1 MQKNGYVS
9 NSYSVQIENLVRIL
23 IRMKLYASKILNLA
37 SMCIENYDENLD
49 IKIREA
55 DDKIKK
61 ASIELEDS
69 VNKIIALS
77 HPVAF
82 DLRFLLSSIK
92 LSSELIYVSSWTKKT
107 ISATQRMG
115 SVNFPIEAKKDIIH
129 MIQISFTTLKDVVS
143 TLLSFDSKKK
153 VDNEILFKLDI
164 LLEKD
169 DIVDEIYRKILQDG
183 LQSIKQNSSDAIII
197 FEIIGI
203 AKNLEKVS
211 DCIHNMIVT
220 TRYVLTGKRT

>member
-1 MQKNGYVS
+1 MQKDGYVS

-37 SMCIENYDENLD
+37 SVCIQNYDENLD

-92 LSSELIYVSSWTKKT
+92 LSSELIYISSWTKKT

-115 SVNFPIEAKKDIIH
+115 SVNFPIEAKKDIIQ
-129 MIQISFTTLKDVVS
+129 MIRISFITLKDVVS

-169 DIVDEIYRKILQDG
+169 DIVDEIYKKILQDG
-183 LQSIKQNSSDAIII
+183 LQSIRQNNANAIII

-211 DCIHNMIVT
+211 DCINNMIVT